1 MASSDS
7 QGVIFDARRFLLDED
22 VLPGTEFRGPIPYLN
37 TGRQV
42 TCNRQGR
49 WVCGLTLDRRQRDRN
64 WLVLAVS
71 DDACS
76 QGSAF
81 PDPILLVGR
90 EGTGAL
96 FASVGDRISN
106 ACVLLDSADL
116 LHVVYEGGDG
126 LYLLTADASGESPR
140 QKLSKKE
147 SWSGPVRLGEAGSLL
162 GDALVDGAGR
172 WVVYFTREDR
182 LYERVPGEAERVVCD
197 RATHPTVYL
206 DAAGTTHL
214 TFERD
219 RRIFYLRRS
228 AGSGAWTDA
237 KGNPGPE
244 MVAHFCSSFPSVAAT
259 TDGKVIIAYQGEG
272 KADLKRYP
280 PFYRPM
286 RGAGGTTVSY
296 VVHDGSGWS
305 LHDLLRSSEILL
317 KRRPHHRNPQKEAT
331 FLPFMEEFWRPSL
344 TVDHHGVIWMF
355 YANTTRRHV
364 FWSRFQGETF
374 GTHHEARG
382 PYDVMARTVFLQKET
397 RGQKEIGYLTVAS
410 NQVYFDA
417 ISVPDY
423 RSSEARRVVFL
434 DNLEVD
440 RLVNLEHVVG
450 TWQKHPE
457 PLFGWGISGQDLDD
471 NIAWCHVYRREDG
484 FEMRYMSNGTKW
496 RTNGMPGRA
505 FSRDGIH
512 WEKRE
517 PVSEAHLTLDGK
529 PLPSNFWRPIYL
541 EDPEERDPA
550 RRLKGLIARYRF
562 ERGVEYRVW
571 DVIVSP
577 DGSAWRTV
585 PGLPTVVSG
594 DISICTHLIR
604 DEEDPD
610 PARRYKFM
618 GLSGC
623 SSGRGAVMFTS
634 PDLIHWGRA
643 VYLRED
649 PDDLLSPVCPYPTGP
664 IVIDPDAGES
674 PWEEEVHDGYAW
686 REHGILMFHYDAFY
700 FGQNQHIE
708 KALAVSRDGRHYW
721 RVKRGAINMPHG
733 PCGAWD
739 SGRDRTSVP
748 IRVGDEL
755 WMYFCGMP
763 AQYFGDADAEDYA
776 PQMYVDAWGWDWQK
790 QRIRQE
796 QRPWRVGMARLR
808 ADGWAYLQLNRNAE
822 TGYLTT
828 IPFDYTGGG
837 LVINGTG
844 LGSGG
849 IRVEVLTADGASVIP
864 GFGRDHCRFSAPDAV
879 TSRVTWDEGKALPP
893 GRYRLRFVFEGL
905 RARLYAFGFE
915 P

>member
-1 MASSDS
+1 MDS
-7 QGVIFDARRFLLDED
+7 LGAQGVTFGGRRFQLDED
-22 VLPGTEFRGPIPYLN
+22 ILPGTEFRGAVPYLN
-37 TGRQV
+37 HGRQV
-42 TCNRQGR
+42 TRNRLGR
-49 WVCGLTLDRRQRDRN
+49 WACCLTLDRRQRDRN
-64 WLVLAVS
+64 WLLLAVS

-96 FASVGDRISN
+96 FASAGDRIGN
-106 ACVLLDSADL
+106 ACVLLNEEDR
-116 LHVVYEGGDG
+116 LHVVFEGGGG
-126 LYLLTADASGESPR
+126 LFCLTADASGEKPR
-140 QKLSKKE
+140 RKLSAQD
-147 SWSGPVRLGEAGSLL
+147 SWNGPQRIGDPGSLL
-162 GDALVDGAGR
+162 GDALIDGSGR
-172 WVVYFTREDR
+172 CVVYYTRDGR
-182 LYERVPGEAERVVCD
+182 LHEHTMDMGERAVCD
-197 RATHPTVYL
+197 HAVHPTAHL
-206 DAAGTTHL
+206 DAGGSLHL
-214 TFERD
+214 AFERD
-219 RRIFYLRRS
+219 RRIFYLRRES
-228 AGSGAWTDA
+228 GSETWTDTR
-237 KGNPGPE
+237 GNGQME
-244 MVAHFCSSFPSVAAT
+244 MVAHFCSSWPSIAAT
-259 TDGKVIIAYQGEG
+259 ADGKVVIAYQGEG

-280 PFYRPM
+280 PFYKPM

-296 VVHDGSGWS
+296 AVYDGSGWS
-305 LHDLLRSSEILL
+305 LHDLLRSSEVLL

-331 FLPFMEEFWRPSL
+331 FIPFMEEFWRPSL

-374 GTHHEARG
+374 GVRHEARG
-382 PYDVMARTVFLQKET
+382 PYDVMSRTMYLQKDM
-397 RGQKEIGYLTVAS
+397 RGQQEIGYMTVAS

-423 RSSEARRVVFL
+423 SSAEKRRIVFL

-440 RLVNLEHVVG
+440 QMVNLEHEVG
-450 TWQKHPE
+450 VWQKHPE
-457 PLFGWGISGQDLDD
+457 PIFGWGISGDDVDD
-471 NIAWCHVYRREDG
+471 NIAWCQVYRREDG
-484 FEMRYMSNGTKW
+484 FEMHYMSNGSKW

-517 PVSEAHLTLDGK
+517 PVSDTHLTLDGK
-529 PLPSNFWRPIYL
+529 PLPSSFWRPVYL
-541 EDPEERDPA
+541 EDPEEQDPA
-550 RRLKGLIARYRF
+550 RRFKGLIARYRF
-562 ERGVEYRVW
+562 ERGVEFRVW
-571 DVIVSP
+571 DVIASP
-577 DGSAWRTV
+577 DGSAWHTV

-610 PARRYKFM
+610 PARRFKFM

-634 PDLIHWGRA
+634 PDLTHWSR
-643 VYLRED
+643 VRYLRED

-721 RVKRGAINMPHG
+721 RVKRGVVNLPHG
-733 PCGAWD
+733 PCGSWD

-776 PQMYVDAWGWDWQK
+776 PQMYVDAWSVE
-790 QRIRQE
+790 RTRVRQE

-808 ADGWAYLQLNRNAE
+808 LDGWAYLHLRRNE
-822 TGYLTT
+822 EQGYLAT
-828 IPFDYTGGG
+828 IPFDYIGGS
-837 LVINGTG
+837 LVVNGSG
-844 LGSGG
+844 LGPGG
-849 IRVEVLTADGASVIP
+849 IRVEVCAADGASVIP
-864 GFGRDHCRFSAPDAV
+864 GFDRGGCCFSAPDAV
-879 TSRVTWDEGKALPP
+879 TSRVTWEGGKTLPV